1 MYYIDTKLNYS
12 GCVYPT
18 QIGAIKHVHK
28 RFFFPSKDNG
38 SRFLLTNIIMTKST
52 DEERGI

>member
-1 MYYIDTKLNYS
+1 MKLNYL

-18 QIGAIKHVHK
+18 QMEQSNMFIND
-28 RFFFPSKDNG
+28 FFPSKDNG